1 MATKKTKAPAKK
13 QAAKK
18 QATKSKSVS
27 AKNIT
32 DLVDGAREL
41 AENQI
46 SSIEIA
52 PEETDVAIQEP
63 GIAPEPIK
71 EPEIIMT
78 TPDAF
83 NSAMGDD
90 VPTAIVS
97 VVNTQPAISDQ
108 QRALNAIDGLKEKI
122 QFNIHQKQAEVVR
135 AAEVVV
141 EVVEKIEV
149 VAEPAPILTQEQ
161 IEENLF
167 TQFLAAR
174 PGAIEINHFELS
186 HTGINVGR
194 FEHLEGRVGKY
205 KLSRVYMGGPWTFT
219 ITK

>member
-18 QATKSKSVS
+18 QTTKSKSVS

-141 EVVEKIEV
+141 EVVEKIEI

>member
-13 QAAKK
+13 EATKK

-27 AKNIT
+27 TKNINN
-32 DLVDGAREL
+32 LVDGAREL

-52 PEETDVAIQEP
+52 PEIEIFVEEEMVAAQ
-63 GIAPEPIK
+63 

-122 QFNIHQKQAEVVR
+122 QFNIHQKQAEVAK

-141 EVVEKIEV
+141 EVVEEKVEV
-149 VAEPAPILTQEQ
+149 VTEPAPVLSQEQ

-174 PGAIEINHFELS
+174 PGATEINHFELS
-186 HTGINVGR
+186 HTGINVAR

>member
-52 PEETDVAIQEP
+52 PEIEVFVEEEMVAAQ
-63 GIAPEPIK
+63 

-90 VPTAIVS
+90 VPATIVS
-97 VVNTQPAISDQ
+97 VPQPAISDQ

-122 QFNIHQKQAEVVR
+122 QFNIHQKQAEVAK

-141 EVVEKIEV
+141 EVVEEKVEV
-149 VAEPAPILTQEQ
+149 VTEPAPALSQEQ

-186 HTGINVGR
+186 HTGINVAR

-219 ITK
+219 ITN

>member
-13 QAAKK
+13 EAAKK
-18 QATKSKSVS
+18 QSKVPT
-27 AKNIT
+27 AKNKKIT

-122 QFNIHQKQAEVVR
+122 QFNIHQKQAEVAK
-135 AAEVVV
+135 AAEVVIEVVEEKV
-141 EVVEKIEV
+141 EVVI
-149 VAEPAPILTQEQ
+149 EPAPALSQEQ

-186 HTGINVGR
+186 HTGINVAR